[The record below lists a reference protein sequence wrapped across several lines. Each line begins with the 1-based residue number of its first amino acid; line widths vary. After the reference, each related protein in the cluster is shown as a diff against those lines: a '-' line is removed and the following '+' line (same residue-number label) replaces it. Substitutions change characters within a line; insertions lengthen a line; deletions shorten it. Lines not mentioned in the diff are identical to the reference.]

1 MTTDSSERSGVKATF
16 SAFSSVFHV
25 RVEGPFKTAE
35 SSGHV
40 GENVVSAIQGAEAGD
55 THRPK
60 SSE

>member
-1 MTTDSSERSGVKATF
+1 MATDSSGRSGVNATF

-25 RVEGPFKTAE
+25 RVEGSFETLE

-55 THRPK
+55 TQRPK

>member
-1 MTTDSSERSGVKATF
+1 MNATF